1 MSMDPSVGSVAGWRK
16 SRHSMTN
23 GNCVEIAPDSDA
35 VFVRDT
41 TDRDGAMM
49 RYPAEAWRVF
59 LADAKSGTYD
69 PGDLTQLSPASAHAL
84 RPSSDGN

>member
-23 GNCVEIAPDSDA
+23 GNCVEIAADTDA

-41 TDRDGAMM
+41 TDRAGAMM
-49 RYPAEAWRVF
+49 RYPAKAWRAF
-59 LADAKSGTYD
+59 LAAAKAGTHD
-69 PGDLTQLSPASAHAL
+69 PGDLTESSSALAL